1 MKRVYNKYID
11 WEDFK
16 NGMFS
21 NKKEEFEKMVNESFF
36 LLTNLDFFEKACF
49 NVLEK
54 WPISSIENLTNT
66 SQNRKAWIG
75 QASCSYKYGSTES
88 ATKKAWFRM
97 SEIEKHKANIVAER
111 AIKTYEAKNRGLYKN
126 MGNEMLF

>member
-1 MKRVYNKYID
+1 MKRIYNKYTD

-21 NKKEEFEKMVNESFF
+21 NKKDGFEKMVTESFF
-36 LLTNLDFFEKACF
+36 LLTNLDLFEKACF
-49 NVLEK
+49 NVIEK

-75 QASCSYKYGSTES
+75 QASCSYEYGSTES

-97 SEIEKHKANIVAER
+97 SEIEKYKANIVAEKV
-111 AIKTYEAKNRGLYKN
+111 IKTYEAKNRALYKN